1 MKENTRNITNN
12 ECLSQ
17 TCGTNS
23 LAE

>member
-1 MKENTRNITNN
+1 MRENTRNITNN

-23 LAE
+23 PAE